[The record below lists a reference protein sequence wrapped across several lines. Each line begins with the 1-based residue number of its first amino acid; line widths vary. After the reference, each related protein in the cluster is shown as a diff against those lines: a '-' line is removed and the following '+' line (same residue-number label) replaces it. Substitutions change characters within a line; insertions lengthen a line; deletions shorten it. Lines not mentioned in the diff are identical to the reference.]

1 VIGMN
6 ELLLDTQLSDE
17 QRECA
22 EQVARSG
29 EAMMAIINDVLDVS
43 KIEAGQFAL
52 HLSDFS
58 LRATIEQVCALARME
73 AHAKGIKLALQID
86 PGVPQTVSGDS
97 GRLRQVLLNLVANA
111 VKFTE
116 AGTVIVHVTATPRLD
131 DTVAVR
137 CEIVD
142 TGIGIDPLILDRMFE
157 PFTQADASTT
167 RNYGGTGLGLAIA
180 RELTGLMG
188 GTIGAESEPGRG
200 STFWLELD
208 LGPPVAHDGEPA
220 PPREVKARAA
230 RLGPTAPLVLVAEDS
245 PVNQIVAARALER

>member
-1 VIGMN
+1 MKSAFLANMSHEIRTPMNGVIGMN
-6 ELLLDTQLSDE
+6 ELLLDTELSDE

-58 LRATIEQVCALARME
+58 LRETIERVCAVAGMD

-86 PGVPQTVSGDS
+86 PGVPQTVSGDN
-97 GRLRQVLLNLVANA
+97 GRLRQVLLNLVVNA

-116 AGTVIVHVTATPRLD
+116 AGTVIVRVTATPRLD

-157 PFTQADASTT
+157 PFTQADGSTT

-188 GTIGAESEPGRG
+188 GTIGAESEPGHG

-220 PPREVKARAA
+220 PSHEVKVRDATF
-230 RLGPTAPLVLVAEDS
+230 G
-245 PVNQIVAARALER
+245 I